1 MAGSKIGELPT
12 FQSFQR
18 NGAKAES
25 QFYWRTLWVCES
37 LGLKISITSPSVRAM
52 RSAVLIVPLMLIAC
66 GNEEEIKKKVA
77 AVQQQADEQ
86 ASKAKQA
93 AQQKLD
99 ELQKQFD
106 QLKTEATE
114 SKTKLDECTTKAQ
127 ASAEEQAKSADAA
140 LSVARGAF
148 KSAAKLELAEVNKAI
163 NELGPKSAKANAKQK
178 AAFQAA
184 LKPVAAQQKT
194 LAADLAAFDTATLD
208 TFKTVK
214 AKFERDLALLKNT
227 KNIAK
232 SKLPP

>member
-1 MAGSKIGELPT
+1 
-12 FQSFQR
+12 
-18 NGAKAES
+18 
-25 QFYWRTLWVCES
+25 
-37 LGLKISITSPSVRAM
+37 M
-52 RSAVLIVPLMLIAC
+52 RSVLLIVPLMLVAC

-99 ELQKQFD
+99 ELQKQLD
-106 QLKTEATE
+106 QAKTEATDT
-114 SKTKLDECTTKAQ
+114 KTKLDECTAKAQ
-127 ASAEEQAKSADAA
+127 ASADEQAKSADAA
-140 LSVARGAF
+140 LTVARGAF
-148 KSAAKLELAEVNKAI
+148 KSAAKLELADVNKAI

-184 LKPVAAQQKT
+184 LKPVAAQQKA

-208 TFKTVK
+208 TLKTVK
-214 AKFERDLALLKNT
+214 AKFEHDLALLKNT

-232 SKLPP
+232 SKLPA